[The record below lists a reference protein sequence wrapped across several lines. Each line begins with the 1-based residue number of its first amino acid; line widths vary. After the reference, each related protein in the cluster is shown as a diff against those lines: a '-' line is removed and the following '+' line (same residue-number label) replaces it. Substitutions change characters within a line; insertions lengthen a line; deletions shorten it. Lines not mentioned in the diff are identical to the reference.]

1 MNLAESVP
9 VTEQELARAM
19 AGNPIF
25 APCSSAQFEL
35 LGEAASLYEARR
47 GERIADAGTPFPFL
61 GLTLDGVIAVT
72 ATADGEV
79 RSGVR
84 HLRLYEAYAGSTF
97 CEISFL
103 DGYQALGEITVVSKH
118 ARYALFPSFA
128 VMQAAES
135 DPHLL
140 QRLAIHAAARCR
152 ELKRRLVAQAAHPV
166 TARVAGVL
174 LPFAS
179 EDEGLSPVDPQLVE
193 FAQRDIAAA
202 AGCVKEAAA
211 RAIAQLEAA
220 GALRRHHG
228 RIRYLDRARLMEFAD
243 GLPAKLVPVPRRG
256 GNDRH

>member
-1 MNLAESVP
+1 MILAETVS
-9 VTEQELARAM
+9 VTEQEIADAMTRNPVFAR
-19 AGNPIF
+19 
-25 APCSSAQFEL
+25 CSSEQLEL
-35 LGEAASLYEARR
+35 LTAQASVHDERR
-47 GERIADAGTPFPFL
+47 GTRIADAGAPFPFL

-84 HLRLYEAYAGSTF
+84 HLRLYEAYTGSTF

-103 DGYQALGEITVVSKH
+103 DGYEALGEITVVSKR
-118 ARYALFPSFA
+118 ARYALFPTGA
-128 VMQAAES
+128 VMQAAEY

-140 QRLAIHAAARCR
+140 QRLAIHAASRCR

-174 LPFAS
+174 LPFAAS
-179 EDEGLSPVDPQLVE
+179 DEGLSPVDPQLIE
-193 FAQRDIAAA
+193 FAQSDIAAA

-220 GALRRHHG
+220 GALRRQHG
-228 RIRYLDRARLMEFAD
+228 RIRYMDRAKLMEFAG
-243 GLPAKLVPVPRRG
+243 GLPEQVVAAVP
-256 GNDRH
+256 